1 MTKYED
7 MLDDVIPE
15 LMGCSVEL
23 AINAL
28 RNTCI
33 ELFQKSWIYTQ
44 QMDTVPVVA
53 DVAEYDLDSFSGQ
66 RIVGVVSAWFDG
78 NRIAPLSTEML
89 NKNRLRWE
97 ADKGNVEGYII
108 KESNLIQLYRI
119 PDRSGDLVVTV
130 ALAPTTKSTGIETFV
145 YDFYS
150 EAIAAG
156 AKARLMAIPSKPF
169 SNINASMM
177 YRAQFAAAV
186 TDAKWK
192 AKLALTS
199 SNLTVLK

>member
-44 QMDTVPVVA
+44 QMDTIPVLTSVP
-53 DVAEYDLDSFSGQ
+53 EYDLDSFSGY
-66 RIVGVVSAWFDG
+66 RVVGVVSAWFNG
-78 NRIAPLSTEML
+78 VRVGPLATETL
-89 NKNRLRWE
+89 NKNYLRWE
-97 ADKGNVEGYII
+97 ADAGTVEGYII
-108 KESNLIQLYRI
+108 KESNLIRLYRI
-119 PDRSGDLVVTV
+119 PEQDGVLDLTV

-177 YRAQFAAAV
+177 YRAQFAAAI

-192 AKLALTS
+192 AKLALTNS
-199 SNLTVLK
+199 TLTVTK

>member
-7 MLDDVIPE
+7 MLDDVLPE

-23 AINAL
+23 AVNAL

-44 QMDTVPVVA
+44 QMDTIPVLTSVP
-53 DVAEYDLDSFSGQ
+53 EYDLDSFSGY
-66 RIVGVVSAWFDG
+66 RVVGVVSAWING
-78 NRIAPLSTEML
+78 LRVNPLATEML
-89 NKNRLRWE
+89 NKNYLKWE
-97 ADKGNVEGYII
+97 SATGGVEGYII
-108 KESNLIQLYRI
+108 KESNLIRLYRI
-119 PDRSGDLVVTV
+119 PERDGVLDLTV

-177 YRAQFAAAV
+177 YRAQFAAAI

-192 AKLALTS
+192 AKLALTNS
-199 SNLTVLK
+199 TLTVTK

>member
-7 MLDDVIPE
+7 MLDDVLPE

-28 RNTCI
+28 RNTCM

-44 QMDTVPVVA
+44 QVDPIAVVE
-53 DVAEYDLDSFSGQ
+53 DVATYDLDSFTNQ

-78 NRIAPLSTEML
+78 VRIAPLAAEML

-97 ADKGNVEGYII
+97 ADKGSVEGYII
-108 KESNLIQLYRI
+108 KESNAIQLYRI
-119 PDRSGDLVVTV
+119 PDQNGELVLTV
-130 ALAPTTKSTGIETFV
+130 ALAPNKKSTGVESFV

-177 YRAQFAAAV
+177 YRAQFSAAI

-192 AKLALTS
+192 AKLALTT
-199 SNLTVLK
+199 SNLTVLR

>member
-44 QMDTVPVVA
+44 QMDTVPVVK
-53 DVAEYDLDSFSGQ
+53 DVAGYDLDSYSNQ
-66 RIVGVVSAWFDG
+66 RVVGVVSAWFDG
-78 NRIAPLSTEML
+78 IRIHPLAAEML

-97 ADKGNVEGYII
+97 SEVGSVEGYII

-119 PDRSGDLVVTV
+119 PDKSGELIVTV
-130 ALAPTTKSTGIETFV
+130 ALAPTTKSTGCETFV

-177 YRAQFAAAV
+177 YRAQFAAAI

-192 AKLALTS
+192 AKLALTNS
-199 SNLTVLK
+199 ALTVTK

>member
-7 MLDDVIPE
+7 MLNDVLPE

-23 AINAL
+23 AVNAL

-44 QMDTVPVVA
+44 PMDTIPVLVDVP
-53 DVAEYDLDSFSGQ
+53 EYDLDSFSGY
-66 RIVGVVSAWFDG
+66 RIVGVVSAWFNDL
-78 NRIAPLSTEML
+78 RINPLAAEMI

-97 ADKGNVEGYII
+97 ADKGTVEGYII
-108 KESNLIQLYRI
+108 KESNLIRLYRI
-119 PDRSGDLVVTV
+119 PDQTGNLVLTV

-192 AKLALTS
+192 AKQALTT
-199 SNLTVLK
+199 SNLTVTK